1 MMEYT
6 LSRPMMLR
14 PFPLL
19 IKSKISGIISNKDVP
34 NEVLIRMLTKFRSY
48 LNIGDNPFTYRG
60 DGYSGVL
67 DEKDIEEIEEDC
79 FLAELLIGL
88 ETRNAAF
95 EVLQRLIT
103 KIEAKYMGALL
114 VRKRF
119 LEGGDVGDLERLGSN
134 EMFIIASKI
143 M

>member
-1 MMEYT
+1 MSFT

-60 DGYSGVL
+60 DEYSGVL

-88 ETRNAAF
+88 ETRGAAF

-114 VRKRF
+114 LRKRF
-119 LEGGDVGDLERLGSN
+119 LEGGEVGDLETLGSN
-134 EMFIIASKI
+134 EKFIIASKI